1 MPGYGFGMPTNR
13 VSTYESAK
21 LFVMMQDDVA
31 CSSTENSAHA
41 SNHLNESIGVLPFY
55 TKLPSKAQSASK
67 ITHRIHFKR
76 SASSVNLWNKSLF
89 TPAVYGTAA
98 KPPVQRAASP
108 DGAAQ
113 WRAFT
118 TYAKHPLFF
127 MHGIG
132 ATPAYKP
139 YQSIKTR
146 FDTIVRAIET
156 MLADS
161 SFGLALHSVQSRT
174 SGYDTSE
181 STFAVHIMRLF
192 YDADEQMQ
200 ALISTRDRSGH
211 RELTH
216 VNFNVQCMVF
226 CEAVFREFARFG
238 SERKDKTDESYH
250 AILNGLGKM
259 TPTGFEL
266 EEATQLVAAS
276 LFFKFVKA
284 HYTPNPNASSLHPS
298 TLYDATT
305 TTLVTTAP
313 RTKIHRTPQLQGRM
327 FTKIVVYPNTYMLV
341 TLPEGTIQHDG
352 LAADAYKSTTL
363 NIAGQ
368 LEVSVKTITLTLRK
382 EERLLLRN
390 TTEDL
395 LKATFVVLDGPHF
408 VDYFVINPAIVPK
421 IPVGKQVPLTMQL
434 VAMSIS

>member
-1 MPGYGFGMPTNR
+1 MPTNR
-13 VSTYESAK
+13 VSTYESSK
-21 LFVMMQDDVA
+21 LFAMMQDDVA
-31 CSSTENSAHA
+31 CATENSVPAWNKLDDA
-41 SNHLNESIGVLPFY
+41 IGVLPSY
-55 TKLPSKAQSASK
+55 AKIPSKAQSASK
-67 ITHRIHFKR
+67 ITHRIRLKR

-89 TPAVYGTAA
+89 TPSVYGTAA
-98 KPPVQRAASP
+98 NPPVQRAASQ

-132 ATPAYKP
+132 AAPTYKP

-146 FDTIVRAIET
+146 FDTIVLAIET
-156 MLADS
+156 MLADA

-174 SGYDTSE
+174 SGTDTSE

-192 YDADEQMQ
+192 YDADEQTQ
-200 ALISTRDRSGH
+200 ALISTRDQSGH

-238 SERKDKTDESYH
+238 SERKERADESYH
-250 AILNGLGKM
+250 ATLKRLGNM

-266 EEATQLVAAS
+266 EEATQLIAAS

-284 HYTPNPNASSLHPS
+284 HYTPNPHASSLQPS
-298 TLYDATT
+298 MLYDATT
-305 TTLVTTAP
+305 TTLVTTVP
-313 RTKIHRTPQLQGRM
+313 RTKIHRTPQLQSRM
-327 FTKIVVYPNTYMLV
+327 FTKIGVYPSTYILV

-352 LAADAYKSTTL
+352 LARDAYKSTTL

-368 LEVSVKTITLTLRK
+368 LEVSIKTITLTLRK
-382 EERLLLRN
+382 EERVLLRN

-408 VDYFVINPAIVPK
+408 VDYFVMNPAIVPT
-421 IPVGKQVPLTMQL
+421 IPIGKQVPLTMQL
-434 VAMSIS
+434 VAMSVS